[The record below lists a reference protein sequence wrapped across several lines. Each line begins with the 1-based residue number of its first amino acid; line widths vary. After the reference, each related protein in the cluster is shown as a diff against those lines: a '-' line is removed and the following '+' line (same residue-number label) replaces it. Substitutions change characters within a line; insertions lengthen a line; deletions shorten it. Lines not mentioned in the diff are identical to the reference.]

1 MATFDS
7 GEFYTHCGCRKY
19 DFIRWDPHPDCVR
32 HVPLGHYQEVMR
44 DIESEPRCCY
54 CATLR
59 VSERVRWMQLHDSV
73 MSRDEASTSV
83 YANRDSNTQFA
94 ATATVGRRDDF
105 DVALPPSGTVAKR
118 SSLAAETEFDPP
130 NPCVGYAST
139 HPQLIGRQLVE
150 ISELFAPTPGSHT
163 LFSLTSRA
171 MDTKHLPSCRTQIS
185 GI

>member
-44 DIESEPRCCY
+44 DIEAEPRCCY
-54 CATLR
+54 CAKLR

-130 NPCVGYAST
+130 NPCIGYAST
-139 HPQLIGRQLVE
+139 HPQLNDDWEDDDRGSCGMEGDALDSPHSPQQLE
-150 ISELFAPTPGSHT
+150 TRDGEARAPNSVP
-163 LFSLTSRA
+163 
-171 MDTKHLPSCRTQIS
+171 
-185 GI
+185 